1 MNILYFVVLR
11 NEGEEEELILHTPIL
26 STRQEELLRTLLFSP
41 KPISYKQL
49 SDLFK
54 LSTRTIRREITSLKS
69 ILKNY
74 NLKITKKIGS
84 GIFIDGTVEE
94 KRKLERDLKSS
105 KAFVIFSQE
114 ERRDGIL
121 YDLLMASEPIKYFF
135 LSNKYGVTE
144 ATISNDLEK
153 LEPWCKNLGLTIVR
167 KPGMGIFIEGPEHK
181 KRMAISRLLHKD
193 ITFEE
198 WFELFQLSKQEEYT
212 IDTWKLGNIIH
223 KRLRKFIHTP
233 NILIVEQTIKEVLES
248 QTTINLSDR
257 NYVNLVIHLLLAIER
272 IKFKK
277 SDRLEEHNIIPNIEN
292 IEEYA
297 IAKKIVHKLEEKL
310 QISIPKVE
318 ISYITLH
325 LLGSRFNHHSLLNGI
340 NQTDIEWFDL
350 TKSFIRTVERYLSI
364 SIREDLILFD
374 GLLSHLVP
382 AISRLMLGLQIH
394 NPMLEEIKKHYSQVF
409 LACQKAAQVLSNKIG
424 RDIPEDEIGY
434 LAIHVG
440 ASIIRVNENSNK
452 IYKAIIVCASGMGTS
467 TFLSSKISKEIP
479 NLKIEKVLSV
489 IELKK
494 WIERNRENKSVDI
507 VISTVSL
514 PFMDPDQYVVV
525 SPFLH
530 EDELRFI
537 QKKLSQS
544 YELRKENVEEKDNN
558 LSSISTIVSAMH
570 GEAMVQILRNLVVLN
585 HVELDRIE
593 VSYSIL
599 QTLVDHIKHLAI
611 INNEKQFLNDL
622 EKRERQGHFIYNGL
636 AMVHAKSSGV
646 EELLVSLFRLNHPI
660 EWGGQQVCA
669 FLLLAAPMDAP
680 KEHIEMI
687 SEISSNLIEES
698 FLNVLING
706 TEREVK
712 KQLENLLSEAY
723 LSKVR
728 ALLKE
733 PDI

>member
-1 MNILYFVVLR
+1 
-11 NEGEEEELILHTPIL
+11 L

-74 NLKITKKIGS
+74 NLKITKKMGS

-94 KRKLERDLKSS
+94 KKRLERDLKSS

-212 IDTWKLGNIIH
+212 IDTWKLGNVIH

-248 QTTINLSDR
+248 QTIINLSDR
-257 NYVNLVIHLLLAIER
+257 NYINLIIHLLLAIER

-277 SDRLEEHNIIPNIEN
+277 SDMLEEDNIISNIEN
-292 IEEYA
+292 IKEYA
-297 IAKKIVHKLEEKL
+297 IAKQLVHKLEEKL

-318 ISYITLH
+318 ISYIALH
-325 LLGSRFNHHSLLNGI
+325 LLGSRFNYHSLLNGI

-364 SIREDLILFD
+364 SLREDLILFD

-394 NPMLEEIKKHYSQVF
+394 NPMLEEIKKHYPQVF

-424 RDIPEDEIGY
+424 KDIPEDEIGY

-467 TFLSSKISKEIP
+467 TFLLSKISKEIP

-489 IELKK
+489 TELKK
-494 WIERNRENKSVDI
+494 WIEQNRENKSVDI

-514 PFMDPDQYVVV
+514 PFIDPDQYVVV

-530 EDELRFI
+530 EDELRLI

-544 YELRKENVEEKDNN
+544 HDLGKENVEKDKNVEKDNN
-558 LSSISTIVSAMH
+558 LSPISTIVSAMH
-570 GEAMVQILRNLVVLN
+570 GEAMVQILRNLIVLN
-585 HVELDRIE
+585 HIE
-593 VSYSIL
+593 VSCSIL
-599 QTLVDHIKHLAI
+599 ETLVDYIKHLTI
-611 INNEKQFLNDL
+611 INNDKQLLNDL

-646 EELLVSLFRLNHPI
+646 EELLVSLFRLNHPV

-669 FLLLAAPMDAP
+669 FLLLAAPIDAP
-680 KEHIEMI
+680 REHIEMI
-687 SEISSNLIEES
+687 SEISSNLIEEL
-698 FLNVLING
+698 FLNILING
-706 TEREVK
+706 TEQEVK
-712 KQLENLLSEAY
+712 KQLEKLLSEAY
-723 LSKVR
+723 LSKVK